1 MAKATHEE
9 LVSKFLNNSYSGQL
23 LLKEH
28 SLNEEGTWRVFGED
42 ENCDFGGSHHQPE
55 LGLFTGKLVD
65 VVDYAVDL
73 PRFWTWGSGGDI
85 RKLADAK
92 PITPRVTA
100 EYRKDI
106 DRIAQLTAELAALKE
121 KHGID

>member
-1 MAKATHEE
+1 MTKATHEE
-9 LVSKFLNNSYSGQL
+9 LVNKFLNHSYSGQQ
-23 LLKEH
+23 LLKDH
-28 SLNEEGTWRVFGED
+28 SLDEEGTWRVFGED
-42 ENCDFGGSHHQPE
+42 ANCDFGGHHHQPE

-73 PRFWTWGSGGDI
+73 PRFWAWGGGGDI

-100 EYRKDI
+100 ERRKDLE
-106 DRIAQLTAELAALKE
+106 RIAHLTAELDALKA
-121 KHGID
+121 KHGLK